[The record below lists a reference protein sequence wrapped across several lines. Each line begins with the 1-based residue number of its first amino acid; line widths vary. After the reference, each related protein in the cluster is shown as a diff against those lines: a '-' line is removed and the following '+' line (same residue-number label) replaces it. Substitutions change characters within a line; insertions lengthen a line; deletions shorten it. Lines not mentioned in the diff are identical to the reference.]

1 MTEEVAGC
9 AKPTGK
15 VLGETSTN
23 GDSPQKLIETIPKE
37 VQMTAKVGGK
47 APDFEAPTY
56 FQGKFSQVKL
66 SDFLGKWLLLCFY
79 PGDFTFV

>member
-1 MTEEVAGC
+1 MAEEAAGC
-9 AKPTGK
+9 ARPTGK
-15 VLGETSTN
+15 VLGESSTN
-23 GDSPQKLIETIPKE
+23 EDSRQKLIETTRKE

>member
-1 MTEEVAGC
+1 MANEAAGC
-9 AKPTGK
+9 ARPTGK

-23 GDSPQKLIETIPKE
+23 EDSPRELIEATPKE
-37 VQMTAKVGGK
+37 VRMTAKVGGK

-66 SDFLGKWLLLCFY
+66 SDFPGKWLLLCFY

>member
-1 MTEEVAGC
+1 MSDDATGC

-15 VLGETSTN
+15 VLGEVSSN
-23 GDSPQKLIETIPKE
+23 ELSPQESIETTPEE

-47 APDFEAPTY
+47 APDFGAPTY

-66 SDFLGKWLLLCFY
+66 SDFLGNWLLLCFY
-79 PGDFTFV
+79 SGDFTFV